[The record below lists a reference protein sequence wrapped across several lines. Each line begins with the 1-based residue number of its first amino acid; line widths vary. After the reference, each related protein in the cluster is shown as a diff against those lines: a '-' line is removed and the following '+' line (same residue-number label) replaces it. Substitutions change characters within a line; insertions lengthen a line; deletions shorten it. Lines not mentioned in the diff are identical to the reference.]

1 MQASYNRWWEGRT
14 QWDHLSAVSRN
25 LARTVWLHVPPPR
38 DKLLAVA
45 EGGNEKDKRSLLRVI
60 HALAVSLK
68 HHLRGERDWDDPE
81 MAAFRELV
89 EGIGGVC
96 TIPSHPS
103 TESGRL
109 MMGI

>member
-1 MQASYNRWWEGRT
+1 
-14 QWDHLSAVSRN
+14 
-25 LARTVWLHVPPPR
+25 
-38 DKLLAVA
+38 VA
-45 EGGNEKDKRSLLRVI
+45 AGGNEKDKRALLRVI
-60 HALAVSLK
+60 HALAVGLK

-81 MAAFRELV
+81 MAAFRDLV

-103 TESGRL
+103 TESERL